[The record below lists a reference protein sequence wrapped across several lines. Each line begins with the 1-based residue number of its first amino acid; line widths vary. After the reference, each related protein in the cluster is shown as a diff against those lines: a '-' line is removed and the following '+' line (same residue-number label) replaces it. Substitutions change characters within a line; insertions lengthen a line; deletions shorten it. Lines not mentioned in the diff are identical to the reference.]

1 MKIDVIS
8 QGALGDGMTVNTSVI
23 QKAIDLCGRSG
34 GGTVYFP
41 SGSYVSGTLFLKS
54 NVTLELSSGAVLKA
68 SPDIR
73 DYAKDTHHNRYRN
86 EQALDR
92 CFLFARD
99 QENIRITGMGEIN
112 GNAEAFPNEGDIY
125 RPMMI
130 RFLRCRNI
138 RIDQVGLYQSAA

>member
-54 NVTLELSSGAVLKA
+54 NVTLELSSGAESKPGYSGLRKRHA
-68 SPDIR
+68 SQQIP
-73 DYAKDTHHNRYRN
+73 
-86 EQALDR
+86 Q
-92 CFLFARD
+92 
-99 QENIRITGMGEIN
+99 
-112 GNAEAFPNEGDIY
+112 
-125 RPMMI
+125 
-130 RFLRCRNI
+130 
-138 RIDQVGLYQSAA
+138 